1 MTDLFS
7 SRALK
12 RRQRVGERS
21 GPIILLT
28 PPLKATLALGVLI
41 AFGGSLWATLA
52 QIPLTVHG
60 TGVLLPPGTI
70 STSSSLIDGA
80 AYWMFQQPSS
90 RWHQQAWE
98 FQQRPGNFSDQ
109 SVTQLARAILSAGI
123 ARKFVPTDQPS
134 AARMLLRY
142 RDTRMPAGR
151 LLLWVQASSQTASL
165 SSALNQL
172 DKTLQ
177 ASTAEQ
183 NNIQAQQAA
192 LSRLYRNRRDY
203 LTNMQRLADKGVVS
217 RTSILDEQATVNGI
231 NSQILSN
238 NNQLI
243 VLNRNRDDAF
253 RTLRN
258 QLATLVQQQLVFAA
272 RDLYL
277 DQVVVQNGEIVGRG
291 QELLKLSDQ
300 SLNDPS
306 LVPVFLGSNEMAQ
319 VRTGMTALAT
329 PAGYK
334 RSEVGGIR
342 GRVVFK
348 ARLPGTLDT
357 VTSAVGLRT
366 LAQQIVAQESSPTK
380 VILALER
387 AKGDSRANS
396 GGYQWSS
403 RSEIPFPPTPG
414 ERLDVEITTRRV
426 RPIQLVLPIFK
437 QAMGLA
443 PPDAPTNSSRGG
455 SAP

>member
-1 MTDLFS
+1 
-7 SRALK
+7 
-12 RRQRVGERS
+12 
-21 GPIILLT
+21 
-28 PPLKATLALGVLI
+28 
-41 AFGGSLWATLA
+41 
-52 QIPLTVHG
+52 
-60 TGVLLPPGTI
+60 
-70 STSSSLIDGA
+70 
-80 AYWMFQQPSS
+80 
-90 RWHQQAWE
+90 
-98 FQQRPGNFSDQ
+98 
-109 SVTQLARAILSAGI
+109 
-123 ARKFVPTDQPS
+123 
-134 AARMLLRY
+134 
-142 RDTRMPAGR
+142 
-151 LLLWVQASSQTASL
+151 
-165 SSALNQL
+165 
-172 DKTLQ
+172 
-177 ASTAEQ
+177 
-183 NNIQAQQAA
+183 
-192 LSRLYRNRRDY
+192 
-203 LTNMQRLADKGVVS
+203 MQRLADKGVVS